1 MLPSVGMN
9 GFFRYFME
17 WLSFLN
23 FYSLCTMFVNWT
35 SITCSEDVLS
45 VFWTSYVH
53 PIYVLCQE
61 DEAGINKWPTDLSNV
76 QTFTFLRSWRCALR
90 SEAISGNS
98 ENTFGVILKARFVL
112 KIFRFRPIFFDHAE
126 KRLDYKAKIS
136 YKIYDVANW
145 ITSNYNTYTVQY
157 LKKWRQSDNE
167 IWSFNRIQHEKNFPE
182 KSYTKCG

>member
-1 MLPSVGMN
+1 MFLNINSKVNLQLENQALSDSQQYLKTVMLPSVGMN

-45 VFWTSYVH
+45 VFGTSYVH

-90 SEAISGNS
+90 SEAISGYS

-112 KIFRFRPIFFDHAE
+112 KIFRFRPIFLIMQKNDLTIKLKLVTKFM
-126 KRLDYKAKIS
+126 
-136 YKIYDVANW
+136 
-145 ITSNYNTYTVQY
+145 TSRT
-157 LKKWRQSDNE
+157 
-167 IWSFNRIQHEKNFPE
+167 
-182 KSYTKCG
+182 G